1 MTINGLKYGV
11 QEMIQILN
19 FPFVKPVTGKFGGNG
34 RTTCTDSRD
43 AFGVLEKALYML
55 MYKIYKDNSTII

>member
-1 MTINGLKYGV
+1 
-11 QEMIQILN
+11 MIQILN